1 MTSLALVRRAPS
13 ELDSLQTDIKGN
25 CAFQLTG
32 EAVLTHGRNKE
43 NPEMMP
49 MPCNDN
55 KYSLVEV
62 LAL

>member
-13 ELDSLQTDIKGN
+13 ELDSLQADIKGN

-55 KYSLVEV
+55 K
-62 LAL
+62 